1 MQVDSSSSSADEEDD
16 AGRFGSFGPS
26 GEHVPSR
33 GPSRVGATS
42 ANPVIVVDAPAPVST
57 KKKETVGSGL
67 KRNADGS
74 VVAPRV
80 IPRKTGGG
88 KVRFL
93 AV

>member
-1 MQVDSSSSSADEEDD
+1 MQVDSSSSSAEEEED
-16 AGRFGSFGPS
+16 AGLLGSS
-26 GEHVPSR
+26 GLAGEQVPSR
-33 GPSRVGATS
+33 GPSRVGTTS

-67 KRNADGS
+67 KRNADGF

-88 KVRFL
+88 KVRLL